1 MIRLKSF
8 IRMSLLGGLVV
19 ILPIA
24 LLAITFTWM
33 LNFIRKFIN
42 PIANLILNIIE
53 ITGLRFPSY
62 MKELFADIIAIL
74 VILIICFIVGVIV
87 RTKVGKYIHK
97 QVEKKILARFPLYN
111 LFRETILQF
120 FGTKRMPFSKVA
132 VANIYGNETMVTA
145 FITDEH
151 DNGMVTVF
159 VPTGPNPT
167 SGNIYHLKEEFVH
180 LVDAPVEDTMRSIIS
195 CGAGS
200 KNILSK
206 TIE

>member
-1 MIRLKSF
+1 
-8 IRMSLLGGLVV
+8 MSLLGGLVV
-19 ILPIA
+19 ILPVA
-24 LLAITFTWM
+24 LLAITFTWI

-87 RTKVGKYIHK
+87 RTKVGKYLHK
-97 QVEKKILARFPLYN
+97 QVEKRILARFPLYN

-180 LVDAPVEDTMRSIIS
+180 PIDAPVEDTMRSIIS

-200 KNILSK
+200 RNILSK
-206 TIE
+206 AK

>member
-1 MIRLKSF
+1 MERLKSF

-19 ILPIA
+19 ILPVA
-24 LLAITFTWM
+24 LLAITFTWI

-87 RTKVGKYIHK
+87 RTKVGKYLHK
-97 QVEKKILARFPLYN
+97 QVEKRILARFPLYN

-180 LVDAPVEDTMRSIIS
+180 PIDAPVEDTMRSIIS

-200 KNILSK
+200 RNILSK
-206 TIE
+206 AK

>member
-1 MIRLKSF
+1 MKRLKSF

-19 ILPIA
+19 ILPVV
-24 LLAITFTWM
+24 LLTITFKWIW
-33 LNFIRKFIN
+33 NFISDRIQ
-42 PIANLILNIIE
+42 PVTNLILSITE
-53 ITGLRFPSY
+53 IAGLRFQSD
-62 MKELFADIIAIL
+62 MQKLFADIIAIL

-87 RTKVGKYIHK
+87 RTKVGKYLHK
-97 QVEKKILARFPLYN
+97 QVEKRILARFPLYN

-180 LVDAPVEDTMRSIIS
+180 PVDAPVEDTMRSIIS

-206 TIE
+206 VKE

>member
-1 MIRLKSF
+1 VERLKSF

-19 ILPIA
+19 ILPVA
-24 LLAITFTWM
+24 LLAITFTWI

-87 RTKVGKYIHK
+87 RTKVGKYLHK
-97 QVEKKILARFPLYN
+97 QVEKRILARFPLYN

-180 LVDAPVEDTMRSIIS
+180 PIDAPVEDTMRSIIS

-200 KNILSK
+200 RNILSK
-206 TIE
+206 AK